1 MNLKTVKMMI
11 LIPVILFLVGLILG
25 IVLTYYF
32 LKGRSKAW
40 FKEWKTE
47 YEEKIRKDVLK
58 RSRASL
64 KGRVGEQMA
73 PLFPVFDH
81 EPADARFIGS
91 PVDYVIFEGH
101 SEEEPEGVTFAD
113 IKTGK
118 TARLTPL
125 QKGFKKA
132 IQDGKVNWET
142 IHLGEVL
149 DEEE

>member
-1 MNLKTVKMMI
+1 MI
-11 LIPVILFLVGLILG
+11 TLIPIILFIAGLILG

-32 LKGRSKAW
+32 LKGRAKGW
-40 FKEWKTE
+40 LDEWKTK
-47 YEEKIRKDVLK
+47 YEEKIRRDVIK
-58 RSRASL
+58 RSRATL

-73 PLFPVFDH
+73 PLFPVFDY

-101 SEEEPEGVTFAD
+101 SEEEPEGITFAD

-118 TARLTPL
+118 TAKLTTL
-125 QKGFKKA
+125 QRGFKKA
-132 IQDGKVNWET
+132 IEQGKVGWET
-142 IHLGEVL
+142 IHLGEIL